1 MELEDR
7 LSDLPEG
14 LIIDILSRMETQYA
28 VRTCVLSKRWTR
40 LWTQLA
46 LINLKLDSFD
56 NVDSF
61 QHFLLGLF
69 THYDAS
75 KLYSL
80 RFQYSDVDENNDMD
94 DRLVETIVDYATL
107 NRVVHLSID
116 CFTTWKSIRLPS
128 QLLACLEDLTLKY
141 IMTIEFTLLS
151 EFPELVK
158 NEPSPFHNLKSFS
171 VFRDNR
177 VQSVVIPPEVEMFL
191 VGASPNGSE
200 LFEGLLSELEKYYH

>member
-80 RFQYSDVDENNDMD
+80 RFQYSDEDETNDMD
-94 DRLVETIVDYATL
+94 DRLVETIVDYATF

-116 CFTTWKSIRLPS
+116 CFTNWKSIRIPS
-128 QLLACLEDLTLKY
+128 QLLACLDDLKLEH
-141 IMTIEFTLLS
+141 IMAIEFPLLS

-158 NEPSPFHNLKSFS
+158 NEPFPFHNLKSFS